1 MCKIVVIGLGPG
13 RHKYISSKTWK
24 HLNSGR
30 PTFFRTLK
38 HPAARNFAGCKNVR
52 SFDYLL
58 DQSFDSE
65 QVCRAIARRLI
76 RSAKQY
82 GPIYYAVSGDP
93 LFGEATVDKLR
104 ETAPRSGVE
113 LKILSGPPFIEP
125 LLKNL
130 KVNLQEGLTICD
142 ALVLDRVK
150 EPIRNNFIITQV
162 YNSEL
167 AGRVN
172 KVLKELYPPE
182 HPVMMIKSA
191 GMRKKRSLELPLK
204 DLERFNIHGPNT
216 TIYLSP
222 FKGYSLGNLMEVMA
236 RLRAEDGCPWDREQ
250 TNDSLRQYLIEESYE
265 VIAAIDA
272 RDDNSLREELGD
284 VLLQVVFHSQ
294 IASEENRFD
303 FSQVVNDIAAKLV
316 RRHPHVFGTENA
328 ADPDQVKLLWEQI
341 KSDERNERSKSGV
354 QNEKNNKRSAGG
366 SLKDK
371 MFVDHAL
378 PALLKSYKL
387 QKKAAEVG
395 FDWPCLEGPLEK
407 AREELDELAEAYR
420 AGDQASIE
428 EELGDYLFTVVNI
441 SRFLKVNPEL
451 ALGKTID
458 KFLERFQY
466 VLEQAEKTGCPISS
480 FSLERLDEWW
490 EEAKK
495 IRKNA

>member
-1 MCKIVVIGLGPG
+1 MCKIIVVGLGPG

-30 PTFFRTLK
+30 PLFFRTLK
-38 HPAARNFAGCKNVR
+38 PPAARNFASCKNVR
-52 SFDYLL
+52 SFDYLI
-58 DQSFDSE
+58 DQSIDSE
-65 QVCRAIARRLI
+65 QVCRTIARRLI
-76 RSAKQY
+76 RSAMLY
-82 GPIYYAVSGDP
+82 GPICYAVSGDP
-93 LFGEATVDKLR
+93 LIGEATVDMLR

-113 LKILSGPPFIEP
+113 LKILPGPPFIEP

-130 KVNLQEGLTICD
+130 EINLQEGITACD

-150 EPIRNNFIITQV
+150 EPGRNHFMITQV

-167 AGRVN
+167 AGRVK
-172 KVLKELYPPE
+172 KVLKELYLPE
-182 HPVMMIKSA
+182 HSVTVIKSS
-191 GMRKKRSLELPLK
+191 GMEKKRFLKLPLK
-204 DLERFNIHGPNT
+204 DLDRFSIHGPNT
-216 TIYLSP
+216 TIYMSP
-222 FKGYSLGNLMEVMA
+222 FEDYSIGSLMEVMA

-250 TNDSLRQYLIEESYE
+250 TNHSLRQYLIEESYE

-272 RDDNSLREELGD
+272 LDDTSLREELGD

-303 FSQVVNDIAAKLV
+303 FSQVVNDIAAKLI
-316 RRHPHVFGTENA
+316 RRHPHVFGKENA

-341 KSDERNERSKSGV
+341 KSDERNERSKSDV
-354 QNEKNNKRSAGG
+354 QHKKNDKRSSGG

-371 MFVDHAL
+371 IFVDHAL

-395 FDWPCLEGPLEK
+395 FDWPCVEGPLEK
-407 AREELDELAEAYR
+407 VREELDELAEAYR

-458 KFLERFQY
+458 KFIERFQY

-495 IRKNA
+495 IGKNA